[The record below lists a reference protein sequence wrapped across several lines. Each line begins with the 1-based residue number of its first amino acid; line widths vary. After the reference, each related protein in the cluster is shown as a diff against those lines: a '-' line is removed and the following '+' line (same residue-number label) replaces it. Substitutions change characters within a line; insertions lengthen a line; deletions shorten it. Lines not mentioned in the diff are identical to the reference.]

1 MNDIVDRGYV
11 IVGSPKDV
19 AEQLEHVA
27 TSLNVG
33 HLMLL
38 LQYGN
43 MSKELTKYNTK
54 MFADHVMPKLRPLFA
69 EWEDKWWPKPIPRSA
84 RAEVPAFRSRLQ
96 AAE

>member
-1 MNDIVDRGYV
+1 MKDIVDRGYV

-19 AEQLEHVA
+19 VEQMREVA

-33 HLMLL
+33 QLMLL
-38 LQYGN
+38 FQYGN

-54 MFADHVMPKLRPLFA
+54 LFAEKCMPALRPMFA
-69 EWEDKWWPKPIPRSA
+69 EWENKWWPTPMPRSA
-84 RAEVPAFRSRLQ
+84 RAELPPFKA